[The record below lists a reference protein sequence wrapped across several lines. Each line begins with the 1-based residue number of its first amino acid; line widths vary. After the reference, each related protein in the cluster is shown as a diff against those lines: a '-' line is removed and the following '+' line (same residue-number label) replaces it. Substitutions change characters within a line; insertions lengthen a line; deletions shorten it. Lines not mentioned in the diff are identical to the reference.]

1 MAARAGGIAIDWGA
15 LLVDAG
21 GLATCAAVVA
31 RVLTSRVAVDVAGR
45 AVVEAEVAA
54 LVGVGGT

>member
-1 MAARAGGIAIDWGA
+1 MAIDWGA

-21 GLATCAAVVA
+21 GRATGAVVVA
-31 RVLTSRVAVDVAGR
+31 RVPTSRVAVDVAGR